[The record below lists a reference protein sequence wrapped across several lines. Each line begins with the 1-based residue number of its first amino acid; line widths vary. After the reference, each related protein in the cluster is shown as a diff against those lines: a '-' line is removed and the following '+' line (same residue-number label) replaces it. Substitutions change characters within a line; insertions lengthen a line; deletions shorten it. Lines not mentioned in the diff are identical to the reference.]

1 MSTSSTNK
9 RPDFEQRLAAAWRPE
24 QWGDVSVVAAVSGG
38 PDSVALLR
46 ALAAL
51 KTTGPGRLWAA
62 HFNHRLRGQEADEDQ
77 AFVDQ
82 LCRRL
87 GVACHMGQAEM
98 PVVPVGDGL
107 EAAARQQRYA
117 FLQEV
122 AQQCGA
128 RFVVTAHTADDQAE
142 TILHRIVRGTGIA
155 GLGGMRRTRP
165 LGAVTLLRPL
175 LEIGRADVEAYLAE
189 IEQPARFDH
198 TNADCSF
205 TRNRIRHE
213 LLPLLTSQFNPAVGQ
228 ALCRLGQLAADA
240 QDALRP
246 QVETLLKRAVASE
259 RISDAS
265 VCLDCRPLQQAPVHL
280 VRELFATLW
289 QQQSW
294 PLQAMDFVAWQM
306 LADMALASEPAL
318 PQRVFPGAIA
328 VQKKGGELLL
338 SRLS

>member
-1 MSTSSTNK
+1 MSTI
-9 RPDFEQRLAAAWRPE
+9 RPTKPIDFEQCLAAAWPPE
-24 QWGDVSVVAAVSGG
+24 QWCDVSVVVAVSGG
-38 PDSVALLR
+38 PDSVALLC

-62 HFNHRLRGQEADEDQ
+62 HFNHRLRGPEADKDQ
-77 AFVDQ
+77 AFVGQ
-82 LCRRL
+82 LCQRL
-87 GVACHMGQAEM
+87 EIACHMGQAELS
-98 PVVPVGDGL
+98 VTTAGDGL
-107 EAAARQQRYA
+107 EAAARQERYT
-117 FLQEV
+117 FLQDV
-122 AQQCGA
+122 ALQCGA

-155 GLGGMRRTRP
+155 GLAGMRRARP

-189 IEQPARFDH
+189 IGQPARFDQ

-246 QVETLLKRAVASE
+246 QVEALLKCVVASGGV
-259 RISDAS
+259 SDAS
-265 VCLDCRPLQQAPVHL
+265 VRLDCRPLQQTPVHL

-294 PLQAMDFVAWQM
+294 PLQAMDYVAWQS
-306 LADMALASEPAL
+306 LAEMALASEPTL
-318 PQRVFPGAIA
+318 PQRMLPGKIA
-328 VQKKGGELLL
+328 AQKKGGELLL